1 MGNGVSRHG
10 SKNARYCLA
19 SNGAILYVRSGPCTS
34 ESGRRCAI
42 FRKLEVLNNFLRPIG
57 LELIEVLPG
66 RLSLAW
72 YQAPWVVTAIQNASR
87 YHPRIQEECQN
98 LAGNVDNERY
108 DEEDRLRALSVVQDI
123 LKNHRCVVSVDVVGE
138 AFAGEEELIADALT
152 RAAPVLRS
160 LRIRSA
166 YRVSQALV
174 DYLGNA
180 IGSLN
185 HLQELAWTHDKL
197 QRCPSDSVLAFL
209 RMTTTLSAL
218 ELTEVHM
225 PAPHAA
231 TLFRALKKNR
241 SLKTLCL
248 SACLVISDPNMTGEI
263 LRDYVSSARCG
274 LLSLTV
280 RKSCTSHPPSLKAIA
295 DGVCMNKN
303 LQHLDVAGFFLGRWN
318 FGIISKLLTVNQ
330 TLLKLTL
337 IGTSWTEAFQARFSS
352 RKGWKNCDCEGPHD
366 MALCLKGIAH
376 HKSLEQL
383 TVDISTFTANEFTL
397 FCEAVRANEIIRMV
411 TLVRVHDDD
420 VNTFCGIIRKTGT
433 ENRIRL
439 EHNYVVKNR
448 LDDLAEYP
456 NLIKTVVWNVG
467 NLVDMRF
474 FEKSQHLFPRCA
486 HVTSL
491 SLSVSHACL
500 LSADVMSTVAE
511 FLETTAHLRTLQ
523 LKLSVS
529 GAREASQGIL
539 VQALSKNSSLRT
551 LRLHGMRLTARE
563 MGQLAV
569 FITGNR
575 MLCDFGFFVSESNR
589 ADMEMF
595 IIELELSRFSD
606 NYTMLQLS
614 HSNVCDEASLYIHQ
628 LIRRNRA
635 LAMRALHCAMGVTQ
649 NKSSAGALEDV
660 STEQGVI
667 REVAVSAGVDEAT
680 AAAVLKQA
688 LDCVVE
694 ADGYVKATGV
704 LQNSAICRSA
714 SEDSDWPVQLDGL
727 DVNSWRHVLQFLK
740 FAEVAGE

>member
-1 MGNGVSRHG
+1 MGPRVSRHG
-10 SKNARYCLA
+10 GENAPHCLA
-19 SNGAILYVRSGPCTS
+19 PAGAIDCLKSGPCTS
-34 ESGRRCAI
+34 RDSGPLCAI
-42 FRKLEVLNNFLRPIG
+42 FSRLEVLNNFLRPIR

-87 YHPRIQEECQN
+87 YHPRKQEDCQN

-108 DEEDRLRALSVVQDI
+108 DEEDRLRALSVVQDV
-123 LKNHRCVVSVDVVGE
+123 LWNHRCVVSVDVVGE
-138 AFAGEEELIADALT
+138 AFVGHEELIAEALS
-152 RAAPVLRS
+152 RAAPFLRS
-160 LRIRSA
+160 LRMRSA
-166 YRVSQALV
+166 YRVTQALV
-174 DYLGNA
+174 DYLG
-180 IGSLN
+180 ITIWSLN
-185 HLQELAWTHDKL
+185 HLQEVAWTHENL
-197 QRCPSDSVLAFL
+197 QRCPSEGVLAFL
-209 RMTTTLSAL
+209 QMTTTLSAL

-225 PAPHAA
+225 PAPLGA
-231 TLFRALKKNR
+231 TIFRALKKNR

-263 LRDYVSSARCG
+263 LRDYVSSAQCG

-280 RKSCTSHPPSLKAIA
+280 RKSCTSHQPSLKAIV
-295 DGVCMNKN
+295 DGVCMNKT
-303 LQHLDVAGFFLGRWN
+303 LQHLDFAGFFLGRWN
-318 FGIISKLLTVNQ
+318 FGVMAKLLTVNQ
-330 TLLKLTL
+330 TLRRLTL
-337 IGTSWTEAFQARFSS
+337 IGISLTEAFQARFEST
-352 RKGWKNCDCEGPHD
+352 KGWKHCDREGTYGMP
-366 MALCLKGIAH
+366 LCLKGIAH
-376 HKSLEQL
+376 HESLEQL
-383 TVDISTFTANEFTL
+383 TVDISTFTANEFRL
-397 FCEAVRANEIIRMV
+397 FCEVVRANKIIRMV

-420 VNTFCGIIRKTGT
+420 VSTFCGIIRKTGT

-439 EHNYVVKNR
+439 EHNYVVKER

-467 NLVDMRF
+467 NLADMRF

-491 SLSVSHACL
+491 SLSVSYACL
-500 LSADVMSTVAE
+500 LSADVLFTVAE
-511 FLETTAHLRTLQ
+511 LLETTTHLRTLQ
-523 LKLSVS
+523 LELPVS
-529 GAREASQGIL
+529 GVLEGSHGIL

-575 MLCDFGFFVSESNR
+575 MLCDFGFFVSEINR

-595 IIELELSRFSD
+595 ILELVSSRFSD
-606 NYTMLQLS
+606 NYTVLQLS
-614 HSNVCDEASLYIHQ
+614 HSHVCDEASMYIDK

-635 LAMRALHCAMGVTQ
+635 LAMRALHFAMGVTQ
-649 NKSSAGALEDV
+649 NRSSSGALE
-660 STEQGVI
+660 GVI
-667 REVAVSAGVDEAT
+667 REVAEFAGVDEAT
-680 AAAVLKQA
+680 AAAVVKQA

-740 FAEVAGE
+740 LAEVAGE